1 MNKILD
7 VVEDIKEN
15 ITDNQYKTIM
25 DSLMEVHKIENKN
38 INIKGFVFKCFTLM
52 NWLDSK
58 LIFQLDTDTHKQI
71 KKTKLE
77 EYIIKRLYDN
87 RYYENID
94 FVRKVLEL
102 YLFQIPKN
110 KLQNYII
117 IMLISNMEKKKKDIN
132 KKYL

>member
-1 MNKILD
+1 MDKILD
-7 VVEDIKEN
+7 VMEDIKQN
-15 ITDNQYKTIM
+15 ITDNQYKLIM

-38 INIKGFVFKCFTLM
+38 INVNSFVYKCFTLM

-58 LIFQLDTDTHKQI
+58 LKFQLDTETHKQI

-77 EYIIKRLYDN
+77 EYIIKRYYDS

-102 YLFQIPKN
+102 YLLQIPKKQTS
-110 KLQNYII
+110 KLYYYHVY
-117 IMLISNMEKKKKDIN
+117 L
-132 KKYL
+132 KYREGEEGY

>member
-7 VVEDIKEN
+7 VVEDIKN
-15 ITDNQYKTIM
+15 KLTDNEYKTIM

-38 INIKGFVFKCFTLM
+38 INVKGFVFKCFTLM

-102 YLFQIPKN
+102 YLFQIPKKQTS
-110 KLQNYII
+110 KLYYYHV
-117 IMLISNMEKKKKDIN
+117 DF
-132 KKYL
+132 KYGEEEEGY

>member
-7 VVEDIKEN
+7 VVENIKN
-15 ITDNQYKTIM
+15 KLTDNEYKTIM
-25 DSLMEVHKIENKN
+25 DSFMEVHKIENKN

-71 KKTKLE
+71 KKTKLA

-102 YLFQIPKN
+102 YLFQIPKKQTS
-110 KLQNYII
+110 KLYYYHV
-117 IMLISNMEKKKKDIN
+117 DF
-132 KKYL
+132 KYGEEEEGY

>member
-7 VVEDIKEN
+7 VVEDIKN
-15 ITDNQYKTIM
+15 KLTDNEYKTIM

-102 YLFQIPKN
+102 YLFQIPKKQTS
-110 KLQNYII
+110 KLYYYHV
-117 IMLISNMEKKKKDIN
+117 DF
-132 KKYL
+132 KYGEEEEEY

>member
-7 VVEDIKEN
+7 VMEDIKQN
-15 ITDNQYKTIM
+15 ITDNQYKIIM
-25 DSLMEVHKIENKN
+25 DSLMEFHKIENKN
-38 INIKGFVFKCFTLM
+38 IKSFTLKCFTSM

-58 LIFQLDTDTHKQI
+58 LVLDPEHYKQI

-102 YLFQIPKN
+102 YLFQIPKKQKS
-110 KLQNYII
+110 KLYYYHV
-117 IMLISNMEKKKKDIN
+117 DF
-132 KKYL
+132 KYGEEEEGY

>member
-7 VVEDIKEN
+7 VVEDIKN
-15 ITDNQYKTIM
+15 KLTDNEYKTIM

-58 LIFQLDTDTHKQI
+58 LIFQLDTETHKQI

-102 YLFQIPKN
+102 YLFQIPKKQTS
-110 KLQNYII
+110 KLYYYHV
-117 IMLISNMEKKKKDIN
+117 DF
-132 KKYL
+132 KYGEEEEGY

>member
-7 VVEDIKEN
+7 VVEDIKQN
-15 ITDNQYKTIM
+15 ITDNQYKLIM

-38 INIKGFVFKCFTLM
+38 INVNSFVYKCFTLM

-58 LIFQLDTDTHKQI
+58 LKFQLDTETHKQI

-77 EYIIKRLYDN
+77 EYIIKRHYNN

-102 YLFQIPKN
+102 YLFQIPKKQKS
-110 KLQNYII
+110 KLYYYHV
-117 IMLISNMEKKKKDIN
+117 DF
-132 KKYL
+132 KYGEEEEEY

>member
-1 MNKILD
+1 
-7 VVEDIKEN
+7 
-15 ITDNQYKTIM
+15 
-25 DSLMEVHKIENKN
+25 MEVHKIENKN

-102 YLFQIPKN
+102 YLFQIPKKQTS
-110 KLQNYII
+110 KLYYQHVTF
-117 IMLISNMEKKKKDIN
+117 
-132 KKYL
+132 KYGEEEEED

>member
-7 VVEDIKEN
+7 VVEDIKN
-15 ITDNQYKTIM
+15 KLTDNEYKTIM

-38 INIKGFVFKCFTLM
+38 INIKGFVFKFFTLM

-102 YLFQIPKN
+102 YLFQIPKKQTS
-110 KLQNYII
+110 KLYYYHV
-117 IMLISNMEKKKKDIN
+117 DF
-132 KKYL
+132 KYGEEEEGY

>member
-7 VVEDIKEN
+7 VVEDIKQN
-15 ITDNQYKTIM
+15 ITDNQYKIIM

-38 INIKGFVFKCFTLM
+38 INSFTLKCFTLM

-58 LIFQLDTDTHKQI
+58 LKFQLDTETHKQI

-77 EYIIKRLYDN
+77 EYIIKRYYN
-87 RYYENID
+87 SRYYENID

-102 YLFQIPKN
+102 YLFQIPKKQTS
-110 KLQNYII
+110 KLYYYYV
-117 IMLISNMEKKKKDIN
+117 DF
-132 KKYL
+132 KYGEEEEGY

>member
-7 VVEDIKEN
+7 VVEDIKQN
-15 ITDNQYKTIM
+15 ITDNQYKIIM

-102 YLFQIPKN
+102 YLFQIPKKQTS
-110 KLQNYII
+110 KLYYYHV
-117 IMLISNMEKKKKDIN
+117 DF
-132 KKYL
+132 KYGEEEEEY

>member
-7 VVEDIKEN
+7 VVEDIKN
-15 ITDNQYKTIM
+15 KLTDNEYKTIM

-102 YLFQIPKN
+102 YLFQIPKKQTS
-110 KLQNYII
+110 KLYYCHV
-117 IMLISNMEKKKKDIN
+117 DF
-132 KKYL
+132 KYGEEEEGY

>member
-7 VVEDIKEN
+7 VVEDIKQN
-15 ITDNQYKTIM
+15 ITDNQYKIIM
-25 DSLMEVHKIENKN
+25 DSLMEVHQIENKN
-38 INIKGFVFKCFTLM
+38 IKSFTFKCYTLM

-58 LIFQLDTDTHKQI
+58 LVLDPEHYKQI

-77 EYIIKRLYDN
+77 EYIIKRHYNN

-102 YLFQIPKN
+102 YLFQIPKKQTS
-110 KLQNYII
+110 KLYYYHV
-117 IMLISNMEKKKKDIN
+117 EF
-132 KKYL
+132 KYGEEG

>member
-7 VVEDIKEN
+7 VVEDIKN
-15 ITDNQYKTIM
+15 KLTDNEYKTIM

-77 EYIIKRLYDN
+77 EYIIKRHYDN

-102 YLFQIPKN
+102 YLFQIPKKQTS
-110 KLQNYII
+110 KLYYYHV
-117 IMLISNMEKKKKDIN
+117 DF
-132 KKYL
+132 KYGEEEEGC